1 MVLHMLRKLI
11 ISLLCIMLLAG
22 TMPAASFAVD
32 AADGES
38 SNTNAQET
46 IQEPAQNTEGSASDS
61 DTATNDPAA
70 TSQPQT
76 SGSAEEATVPE
87 AADISEE
94 AAAKIQ
100 WAAHLDNHT
109 QIVPFFSVFVLCF
122 LNSFVMIQ
130 PLVLYFT

>member
-1 MVLHMLRKLI
+1 MRAP
-11 ISLLCIMLLAG
+11 LLFLL
-22 TMPAASFAVD
+22 P
-32 AADGES
+32 
-38 SNTNAQET
+38 NAF
-46 IQEPAQNTEGSASDS
+46 
-61 DTATNDPAA
+61 
-70 TSQPQT
+70 
-76 SGSAEEATVPE
+76 
-87 AADISEE
+87 E